1 MFTWKRNK
9 DIFKGEGIY
18 HLTFVVR
25 DRLPILGQLV
35 MDAQAPRVKLTELG
49 YQISSTI
56 RNIPN
61 HYPGTT
67 AIAKLLMPD
76 HIHVVIYIKEYRG
89 YSIKEIS
96 RGLRQAWKKLAAELA
111 VSGSAVVD
119 INRQIVSAEP
129 YRQKQQTGAQPQQG
143 TGASPLFSAPFIR
156 TLSRKGQLDAMVRY
170 IHDNPRRAMLRR
182 QHPDLFKIRREV
194 NVQATLR
201 NGTGTASNEETITLR
216 FSALGNL
223 FLLDYPVRQAV
234 ICSRSTTEEAISRQ
248 GDAILTAAEQG
259 AVTYSGAIS
268 AGERQITRAVREE
281 GFPLVVVLK
290 DGFPAEGTEQER
302 YFKPGGVYF
311 EACAAGRLLLL
322 EPTEAT
328 LKEPHLQALT
338 EQALRE
344 KAEAKHQEYH
354 AIPHTSDRWRMMAN
368 NTIVNILTN
377 IDL

>member
-1 MFTWKRNK
+1 
-9 DIFKGEGIY
+9 
-18 HLTFVVR
+18 
-25 DRLPILGQLV
+25 
-35 MDAQAPRVKLTELG
+35 
-49 YQISSTI
+49 
-56 RNIPN
+56 
-61 HYPGTT
+61 
-67 AIAKLLMPD
+67 MP
-76 HIHVVIYIKEYRG
+76 
-89 YSIKEIS
+89 
-96 RGLRQAWKKLAAELA
+96 
-111 VSGSAVVD
+111 
-119 INRQIVSAEP
+119 SAEP
-129 YRQKQQTGAQPQQG
+129 YRQKPTSAEPYKQMP
-143 TGASPLFSAPFIR
+143 PLFSAPFIR

-194 NVQATLR
+194 KVQTTLK
-201 NGTGTASNEETITLR
+201 NGTETASNEETITLR

-234 ICSRSTTEEAISRQ
+234 VCSRSATEEAISRQ

-268 AGERQITRAVREE
+268 AGEREITRAIREE
-281 GFPLVVVLK
+281 AFPLVVVLK
-290 DGFPAEGTEQER
+290 DGFPAEGTERER

-328 LKEPHLQALT
+328 LADTRLQALT

-344 KAEAKHQEYH
+344 KAEAKHQEYQ
-354 AIPHTSDRWRMMAN
+354 AIPHTTDRWRMMAN

-377 IDL
+377 IDQHTTHHIE